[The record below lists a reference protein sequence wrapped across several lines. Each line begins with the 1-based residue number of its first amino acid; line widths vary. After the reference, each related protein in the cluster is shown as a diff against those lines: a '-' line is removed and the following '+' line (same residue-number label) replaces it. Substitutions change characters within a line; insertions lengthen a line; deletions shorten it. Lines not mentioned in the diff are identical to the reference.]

1 MKNDKVLLEN
11 ELIAK
16 KLNNFFNNAVSTL
29 NIKKNIFVTNRISD
43 DLIDPIEKTIEKYK
57 FRSSI

>member
-29 NIKKNIFVTNRISD
+29 NIKKNIFVTNKISD